1 MLKIYLWRNPFLKCR
16 PTTCDFTKKTGGL
29 ITEESIKLSKFDEV
43 PNTMSKVKG
52 GCFLYWI
59 KIGDNMNENNIWI
72 KTPPRQF
79 SILINDL
86 AETLKR
92 TVLTEQTH

>member
-1 MLKIYLWRNPFLKCR
+1 
-16 PTTCDFTKKTGGL
+16 
-29 ITEESIKLSKFDEV
+29 
-43 PNTMSKVKG
+43 
-52 GCFLYWI
+52 
-59 KIGDNMNENNIWI
+59 MNENNIWI